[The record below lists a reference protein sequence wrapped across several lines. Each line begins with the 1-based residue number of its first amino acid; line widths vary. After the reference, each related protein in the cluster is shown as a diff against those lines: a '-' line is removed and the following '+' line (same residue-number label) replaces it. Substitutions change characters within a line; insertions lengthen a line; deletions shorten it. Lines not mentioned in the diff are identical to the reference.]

1 MASKLA
7 VHGGD
12 PVVASGQIKPWP
24 WITDDDRA
32 AVASVLDGERIAG
45 SRESE
50 STGLAAEFA
59 EYVGTKH
66 CVPCNSGTA
75 ALHMCVAGLEIG
87 PGDEVI
93 TTAHTYWATAAAVL
107 HHQAIPVF
115 VDVDPATYCIDPGLI
130 EERIT
135 AHTRAIIPVHIH
147 GMPCDMDAILDIAER
162 HGLQVIED
170 VAQAHGSRHRD
181 RMCGTM
187 GACSGFSTQMSK
199 NLTTGSEGGL
209 FVTDDDVIL
218 KRAETLQY
226 LGEIVVPGRELAEQE
241 YNARGMGWMY
251 RGDVFGQAFARSQL
265 RRLEDMNDARIANC
279 HRLTRGLK
287 GVSGIAAPFEPDN
300 VRHTYYNYV
309 VTVRPDEL
317 GLDIAPVAMRAKLDT
332 ALRAEGVD
340 VGLWQRMP
348 VPSQTVF
355 QSRVGFGKGYP
366 WAIPEARDVVYHPED
381 YPRAAEFID
390 AALYVFGIGPP
401 NDTDLM
407 DQYVD
412 AIAKVL
418 GDVDGLMAVE

>member
-1 MASKLA
+1 MP
-7 VHGGD
+7 GGR
-12 PVVASGQIKPWP
+12 VKPWP
-24 WITDDDRA
+24 WITDADRA
-32 AVASVLDGERIAG
+32 AVADVLAAENITGA
-45 SRESE
+45 REAQ

-59 EYVGTKH
+59 QYVGVKH
-66 CVPCNSGTA
+66 CVPANSGTA

-115 VDVDPATYCIDPGLI
+115 VDIDPETYCMDPALI
-130 EERIT
+130 EARIT
-135 AHTRAIIPVHIH
+135 DHTRAIIPVHIH
-147 GMPCDMDAILDIAER
+147 GMPCDMGAIMDIAER
-162 HGLQVIED
+162 HGLAVIED
-170 VAQAHGSRHRD
+170 AAQAHGARYRG

-187 GACSGFSTQMSK
+187 GACTGFSTQMSK
-199 NLTTGSEGGL
+199 PLTTGSEGGL
-209 FVTDDDVIL
+209 FVTNDDVIL

-226 LGEIVVPGRELAEQE
+226 LGEIVVPGRERAEQE

-279 HRLTRGLK
+279 HQLTRALE
-287 GVSGIAAPFEPDN
+287 GVSGVAPPFEPEH
-300 VRHTYYNYV
+300 VRHVYYNYV
-309 VTVRPDEL
+309 LTVRPEEL
-317 GLDIAPVAMRAKLDT
+317 GLDMQASVLRGKVEK

-366 WAIPEARDVVYHPED
+366 WANPEARDVEYHTEE
-381 YPRAAEFID
+381 YPTATEFID
-390 AALYVFGIGPP
+390 AALYVFGINPP
-401 NDTDLM
+401 NDAALM
-407 DQYVD
+407 DLYAE
-412 AIAKVL
+412 AIAKVFA
-418 GDVDGLMAVE
+418 DVDGLIAVE